1 MEGELAELEAAWR
14 EAERVAGI
22 ADDLLLPPNPSSPS
36 RDPSSPRDAPG

>member
-22 ADDLLLPPNPSSPS
+22 ADDLLLPPNV
-36 RDPSSPRDAPG
+36 RAFLEKHRKR